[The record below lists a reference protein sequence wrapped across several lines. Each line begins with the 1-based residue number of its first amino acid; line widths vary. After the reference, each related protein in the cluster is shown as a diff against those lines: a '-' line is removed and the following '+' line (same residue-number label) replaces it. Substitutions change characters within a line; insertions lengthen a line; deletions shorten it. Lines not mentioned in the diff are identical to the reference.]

1 MNFRKVV
8 FALAVAGFGLTG
20 VASAQYTCTAAT
32 ATSGTAF
39 VRVEGTTE
47 LVPSLTIGNCSVG
60 ATPTSATITI
70 TTSAG
75 VTNANVSSQ
84 TYTDATATFFGGTAV
99 NGTLSGNTLT
109 FTASGAGLGTTNLGS
124 GTGAIVITGVRVNA
138 ASVPVNTSITETAT
152 AGPNVILTAPA
163 AAATPIAYTQP
174 GLGKP
179 VFQGFAPMS
188 ICSVASSGAVVPLG
202 QAAISSGYT
211 GSFIPEGTGSDLY
224 ISVSFGNLPAGAN
237 YYVPVTI
244 NTGVLN
250 VTSATLVSGN
260 TSTSPVTGG
269 SIGPSGGTQVSSV
282 AQLTLTNG
290 SATALYHLTGATT
303 AGVEAFIVP
312 VYAVATTGATVGA
325 TSSPTVT
332 ATFTGNGSASYDQ
345 FSSTQNEPSVAAS
358 ATAGA
363 LTGLSWP
370 TTVGGLTV
378 TAGNGELTS
387 CATTLLFPYILNTGG
402 YDTGIALTNA
412 SAGTNLSQDGACSMM
427 FYGTGA
433 PSTNPYVTATITAG
447 TVGAFTVSSVASG
460 FQGYAIATC
469 NFQDAHGFAF
479 ITDGYGQAGRGLSQG
494 YLAIVTSAGGTTIP
508 YSIF

>member
-1 MNFRKVV
+1 MNFRKGI
-8 FALAVAGFGLTG
+8 FALAVAGLGLTG
-20 VASAQYTCTAAT
+20 VASAQYTCTSAA

-39 VRVEGTTE
+39 VRVEGSTE

-75 VTNANVSSQ
+75 VTNANVPSQ

-109 FTASGAGLGTTNLGS
+109 FTASGAGLGTAGLSG
-124 GTGAIVITGVRVNA
+124 GTGNIIITGVRVNA

-174 GLGKP
+174 GFGKP
-179 VFQGFAPMS
+179 VFQGFGNVA
-188 ICSVASSGAVVPLG
+188 ICSAGTGVVPIG

-211 GSFIPEGTGSDLY
+211 GSFMPEGTGSDLF
-224 ISVSFGNLPAGAN
+224 ISVTFGNLASGAN
-237 YYVPVTI
+237 YYVPVTASA
-244 NTGVLN
+244 VMN
-250 VTSATLVSGN
+250 VTSATLVSANN
-260 TSTSPVTGG
+260 TTSPVT
-269 SIGPSGGTQVSSV
+269 SVNIGPSSAQVTGV
-282 AQLTLTNG
+282 YQLTVNNG

-312 VYAVATTGATVGA
+312 LYAVVTSGATVGV

-332 ATFTGNGSASYDQ
+332 ATFTGNGQAGQQYDQ
-345 FSSTQNEPSVAAS
+345 FSSTQNEQTASASSS
-358 ATAGA
+358 ATA
-363 LTGLSWP
+363 LSGLSWP
-370 TTVGGLTV
+370 TITIGSTNAATGG
-378 TAGNGELTS
+378 GELTS
-387 CATTLLFPYILNTGG
+387 CATTLLFPYILNSGG

-412 SAGTNLSQDGACSMM
+412 SVGTSVSQDGTCSMM
-427 FYGTGA
+427 FYGSGA
-433 PSTNPYVTATITAG
+433 PSTNPYVTSTIKAG

-494 YLAIVTSAGGTTIP
+494 YLAIVTSAAGTTVSSP
-508 YSIF
+508 F